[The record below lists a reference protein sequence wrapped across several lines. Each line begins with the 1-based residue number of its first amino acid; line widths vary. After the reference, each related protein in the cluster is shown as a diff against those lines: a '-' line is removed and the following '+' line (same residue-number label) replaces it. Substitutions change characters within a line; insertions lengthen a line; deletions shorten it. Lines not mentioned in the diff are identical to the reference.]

1 MRRRSE
7 FELVVVPLGDA
18 DLGLELRQI
27 PDGRSEGP
35 RKVVFAAG
43 RNLQAVGDHVLEA
56 LREAGHRPS
65 ELRRTRT
72 KPFRLPE
79 RAGVRLGLALLATK
93 PLRKIRRLE
102 EISAAIRTMSDD
114 EAYYWFAKCTDPEHG
129 LRAQRAFRDLWS
141 DR

>member
-1 MRRRSE
+1 MRRHSE
-7 FELVVVPLGDA
+7 FELVVVPVGDA
-18 DLGLELRQI
+18 DLGIELRQVSNG
-27 PDGRSEGP
+27 DSGEP
-35 RKVVFAAG
+35 RRIVSAKG

-56 LREAGHRPS
+56 LRRAGHRPS

-79 RAGVRLGLALLATK
+79 QAGVRLGLALLATK
-93 PLRKIRRLE
+93 PLRKIRRIE
-102 EISAAIRTMSDD
+102 EISAAVRTMSDD
-114 EAYYWFAKCTDPEHG
+114 EAYYWFAKCTDPDHG

>member
-1 MRRRSE
+1 MKCRSE
-7 FELVVVPLGDA
+7 FDMLVLPVGDA
-18 DLGLELRQI
+18 DLGVELRQLHN
-27 PDGRSEGP
+27 GRAAQP
-35 RKVVFAAG
+35 HKIVFATG
-43 RNLQAVGDHVLEA
+43 RNLQAVGDHVLDA
-56 LREAGHRPS
+56 LRQAGHRPS

-79 RAGVRLGLALLATK
+79 QAGVRLGLVLIATK
-93 PLRKIRRLE
+93 PLRKIRRIE
-102 EISAAIRTMSDD
+102 EISAAVRAMSDD